1 MNIFVTVGHT
11 HYNALFKAVNE
22 QLSPDKYKIVNQI
35 SEGTYTPDN
44 HKYFKYSSQVQ
55 DEIKKADLVITHAG
69 AGSVFNL
76 LEISKPTLIVPN
88 FDRIDNHQKDLAD
101 FVTKNNYA
109 CVCND
114 LTQLE
119 DYVLKSVNRSFSQ
132 YQKNNFC
139 GYDKIL
145 EIINEA

>member
-22 QLSPDKYKIVNQI
+22 QLSPDKYQIVNQV
-35 SEGTYTPDN
+35 SEGTYLPDN
-44 HKYFKYSSQVQ
+44 HRYFKYSTQVQ
-55 DEIKKADLVITHAG
+55 DEIIKADLVITHAG

-88 FDRIDNHQKDLAD
+88 YERIDNHQKDLAD
-101 FVTKNNYA
+101 FVIKNNYA
-109 CVCND
+109 CVCYD

-119 DYVLKSVNRSFSQ
+119 KYVLESVTNSFSQ
-132 YQKNNFC
+132 YKKSNFC

-145 EIINEA
+145 EVIKNT